1 MAVVVD
7 SSGNV
12 LNRAVIAAGQLA
24 RGAVKPN
31 NSVGR
36 QDAVKSEFESIL
48 RQKQAERELVKFS
61 KHAEYRLM
69 SRNIRLT
76 AEQRSR
82 IDEAVARAES
92 KGIRD
97 SLVLLDNLAF
107 VVNVRNR
114 TVITVANGGELKD
127 NIFTNIDGTVI
138 I

>member
-1 MAVVVD
+1 MVVD
-7 SSGNV
+7 GSGNV

-24 RGAVKPN
+24 KEAPRPDNTVR
-31 NSVGR
+31 R
-36 QDAVKSEFESIL
+36 QDAAKGEFESIL
-48 RQKQAERELVKFS
+48 RQKQAERELIRFS
-61 KHAEYRLM
+61 RHAEYRLK
-69 SRNIRLT
+69 SRNISLT
-76 AEQRSR
+76 DEQRGR

-107 VVNVRNR
+107 VVNVRSR